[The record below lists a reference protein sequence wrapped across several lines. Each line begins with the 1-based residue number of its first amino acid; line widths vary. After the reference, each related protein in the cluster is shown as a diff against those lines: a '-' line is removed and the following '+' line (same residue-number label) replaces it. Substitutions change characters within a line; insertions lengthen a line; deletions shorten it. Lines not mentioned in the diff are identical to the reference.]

1 MLKFPEIEYVDDW
14 MTGES
19 AMELCRFFKEEA
31 EFDGEDP
38 EVWEILEEE
47 IKDSIDL
54 GGSPLVS
61 IPFIENRLDEY
72 NYARKNNH

>member
-1 MLKFPEIEYVDDW
+1 MLKFPEIEYVDEW

-38 EVWEILEEE
+38 EVWEILQEE
-47 IKDSIDL
+47 IQDSIDM
-54 GGSPLVS
+54 GGSPLAS